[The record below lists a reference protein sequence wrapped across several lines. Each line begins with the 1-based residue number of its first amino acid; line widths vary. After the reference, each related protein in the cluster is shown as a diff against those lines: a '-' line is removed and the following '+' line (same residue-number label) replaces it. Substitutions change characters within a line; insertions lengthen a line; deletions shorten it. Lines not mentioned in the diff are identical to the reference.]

1 MTVNKSSKKLK
12 PQNTKHPD
20 LAREYNRLADSVY
33 DHPKVNYPTPDGGT
47 VNLMSFNLKWIW
59 SRLPGISEKEKEDV
73 KAIWEQIHNAL
84 REMARLKRQ
93 IFEIHKGNGM
103 LSEDRMMES
112 QKALLLEWFGQLNSE
127 ENIQEKLAGE
137 GIVVHLSL
145 IRKFRQRH
153 KAEIEKLQDEYEK
166 EWHTVGLTRKR
177 SRLDQLVYLYNKS
190 KVELDSKS
198 GDKILPYSKEMRG
211 ILEQVRKEV
220 EGDKIQLDIN
230 GNINVTAT
238 LQLNQTV
245 ESLYANLNFM
255 SLLVGRTAARFG
267 VDPTVLMYK
276 LTSSWYA
283 NFTGFKRNN
292 KMMEEQPVFPSQ
304 MIYNWEDI
312 KNQNASYEAS
322 VRGLEEKCGIQE
334 AKIVE
339 EYKEKKLSLKE
350 LMRQKEA
357 ELSKAKGD
365 LLK

>member
-1 MTVNKSSKKLK
+1 MAVNKNSKKIK

-20 LAREYNRLADSVY
+20 LAKEYNRLADNVY
-33 DHPKVNYPTPDGGT
+33 DHPKLHYPCPDGGT

-59 SRLPGISEKEKEDV
+59 SRLPGISDKEREDV
-73 KAIWEQIHNAL
+73 KAVWEHIHKAL
-84 REMARLKRQ
+84 REMALLKRQ

-112 QKALLLEWFGQLNSE
+112 QKTLLLEWFGQLNSE
-127 ENIQEKLAGE
+127 ENIQEKLAEE
-137 GIVVHLSL
+137 GIIVHLSL
-145 IRKFRQRH
+145 IKKFKQQH

-190 KVELDSKS
+190 KKEIDSRS
-198 GDKILPYSKEMRG
+198 GEKILPYSKEMRG

-220 EGDKIQLDIN
+220 EGERIQMDIN

-238 LQLNQTV
+238 LQLNQSV
-245 ESLYANLNFM
+245 ESVYANMNFL
-255 SLLVGRTAARFG
+255 SILVGRVAAKYRF
-267 VDPTVLMYK
+267 DPNVLMYK
-276 LTSSWYA
+276 LTSSWYKR
-283 NFTGFKRNN
+283 FTGFERNN
-292 KMMEEQPVFPSQ
+292 KMMEEQPVFPSS

-312 KNQNASYEAS
+312 KNQNTNYEAS
-322 VRGLEEKCGIQE
+322 LKGIEEKNNIQE

-339 EYKEKKLSLKE
+339 EYKPKKLTLKE
-350 LMRQKEA
+350 LMKQKEN
-357 ELSKAKGD
+357 ELTKAKGD